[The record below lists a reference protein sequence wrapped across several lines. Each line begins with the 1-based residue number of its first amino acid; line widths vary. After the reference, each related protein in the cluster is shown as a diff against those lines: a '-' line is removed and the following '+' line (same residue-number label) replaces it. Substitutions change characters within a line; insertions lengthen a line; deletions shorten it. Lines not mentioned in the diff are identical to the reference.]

1 MVQGSNGALTM
12 LARVPARIAT
22 AAVLASVASY
32 GTQTELSPQGY
43 KDLLDSEAMISSPYI
58 DIAGVRTACVGETY
72 QVEDRVY
79 HPSEC
84 ADKLVKRV
92 ESTFVPE
99 MKACTLPVVWNNLR
113 QATKDGLISFTYNLG
128 STTYCKSSIVKRLNS
143 GRGIE
148 ACERILLYNKARV
161 NGKLRP
167 VKGLTNRRIKEAS
180 ECRRGFA

>member
-1 MVQGSNGALTM
+1 M

-43 KDLLDSEAMISSPYI
+43 KNLLDSEAMISSPYI
-58 DIAGVRTACVGETY
+58 DIAGVRTFCIGETY

-92 ESTFVPE
+92 ERVFVPE
-99 MKACTLPVVWNNLR
+99 MKRCTLPTVWNNLG
-113 QATKDGLISFTYNLG
+113 QPTKDALISFTYNLG
-128 STTYCKSSIVKRLNS
+128 STTYCKSSIARRLNE

-148 ACERILLYNKARV
+148 ACERLLLYNKARV
-161 NGKLRP
+161 NGKLRV
-167 VKGLTNRRIKEAS
+167 VKGLANRRAEEAAD
-180 ECRRGFA
+180 CRRGFA